1 MTVQAKTVKYCK
13 NTFNFNKYFKTHS
26 KKERRKNF
34 NIYPIL
40 NSSIFQNLVMDS
52 HETKTESKNQLV
64 LKVLLEGLYDTESH
78 LSKLQGMHHILK
90 YIWGDVKNFWQA
102 HIISS

>member
-1 MTVQAKTVKYCK
+1 
-13 NTFNFNKYFKTHS
+13 
-26 KKERRKNF
+26 
-34 NIYPIL
+34 
-40 NSSIFQNLVMDS
+40 MDS

-102 HIISS
+102 HITLPDPDANWKDYWRDYHDTASLILGPSVTLAAPMGHIASG